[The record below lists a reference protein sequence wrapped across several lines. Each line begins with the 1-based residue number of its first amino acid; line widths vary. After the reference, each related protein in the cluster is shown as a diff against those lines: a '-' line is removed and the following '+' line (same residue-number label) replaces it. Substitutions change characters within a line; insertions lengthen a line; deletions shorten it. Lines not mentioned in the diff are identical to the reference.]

1 MTSTRNLL
9 MEATAISEAG
19 ATWGNMGQSLQD
31 EDRYETD
38 VPEEANWRTRAQ
50 QFRTQKAKLYKI
62 VRFNWPENWGQHGHA
77 ERRSKN
83 MTGQDNPWK
92 YVGK

>member
-1 MTSTRNLL
+1 MSSTRNLL

-50 QFRTQKAKLYKI
+50 QFRTQKTNLYKL
-62 VRFNWPENWGQHGHA
+62 
-77 ERRSKN
+77 SDS
-83 MTGQDNPWK
+83 TGQRIGVNTEMRNEDRRT
-92 YVGK
+92 